1 MNTRMACE
9 TMRLLEESQ
18 GAAKSDFKGV
28 EQANDFDLESREE
41 TKYRIVRMVETWEE
55 TGIKTVNK
63 IRMH

>member
-41 TKYRIVRMVETWEE
+41 TKYRITWIQ
-55 TGIKTVNK
+55 GPRKVVDPI
-63 IRMH
+63 